1 MSILTVAQTAVSGTV
16 TLQGIAYSFTAS
28 ASGTAH
34 GNQLPYA
41 NKSATIASN
50 TAAYSAA
57 RIAIDKILA
66 KESAVLSEL
75 EITSLI
81 SNNFTTTVKVY
92 KHIALASI
100 ATSKDGINYF
110 IRKKTT
116 LWHKQCLIVPNGVNL
131 TINAPFTN
139 YGYVQLGRK
148 GSSGTIVCTSNQP
161 INNTGNWYNA
171 SEVVYNL
178 HSPWNNNVTTSQGVV
193 TSTGKLTNYGIFVVR
208 NANNSGGQGYINN
221 NGANTS
227 VINNGTFTI
236 ETNDSIN
243 NNHETS
249 YILNAPGEDDPSL
262 VGVFCNNG
270 SMSCTP
276 GGAIYNSGTWLGT
289 GTCDCDGCPVSTGTC

>member
-1 MSILTVAQTAVSGTV
+1 MSSLAVAQTAVSGTV

-34 GNQLPYA
+34 GNQVPYA
-41 NKSATIASN
+41 KKSATIASN

-100 ATSKDGINYF
+100 ATSKDGRNYF

-116 LWHKQCLIVPNGVNL
+116 IWHKQCLIVPNGVNL

-139 YGYVQLGRK
+139 YGYVQLGHK

-161 INNTGNWYNA
+161 VNNITNWYNA
-171 SEVVYNL
+171 SGVIYNL
-178 HSPWNNNVTTSQGVV
+178 HSGFANNVITTQGVV
-193 TSTGKLTNYGIFVVR
+193 TSTGKLINDGIFVVR
-208 NANNSGGQGYINN
+208 NENNAGGQGYINN

-227 VINNGTFTI
+227 VTNFGTFTI
-236 ETNDSIN
+236 ETNGSIHN
-243 NNHETS
+243 NDKSS
-249 YILNAPGEDDPSL
+249 YILNSPAEDDDPSL

-270 SMSCTP
+270 EVY
-276 GGAIYNSGTWLGT
+276 GVGYIINSGTWLGT